1 MTPLQKIQRAFP
13 DAAITHQKDDL
24 VLIQFSMG
32 NEVQWGNVYKGNEL
46 QSEGVYETLEEN
58 WNKGIYVNAVS
69 YTPR

>member
-13 DAAITHQKDDL
+13 DAVIVHQRNDL
-24 VLIQFSMG
+24 TLIRFSV

>member
-13 DAAITHQKDDL
+13 DAVIVHQRNDL
-24 VLIQFSMG
+24 TLIRFSV

-46 QSEGVYETLEEN
+46 QSEGVYEMIKKN
-58 WNKGIYVNAVS
+58 WDKDIYMNAVS